1 MGCRSGQS
9 ERVSRLSC
17 GVSRD
22 DGNTKVAGAKLSRRL
37 LYPENLGWS
46 LHGRKTPITGKGL
59 IEMLDKRLEQ
69 EQAPRVDERLA
80 RVVRMIVEQY
90 DGDVKA
96 FVESNRYR
104 TEVNR
109 KAEVASDH
117 GDEAPLRKCPSTTK
131 IIGRISSAHYS

>member
-1 MGCRSGQS
+1 M
-9 ERVSRLSC
+9 
-17 GVSRD
+17 
-22 DGNTKVAGAKLSRRL
+22 AGAKLSRRL
-37 LYPENLGWS
+37 LYPENLGWL
-46 LHGRKTPITGKGL
+46 LHGRKTSITGKGL

-80 RVVRMIVEQY
+80 RVVRIIVEQY

-96 FVESNRYR
+96 FVDSIRYR

-109 KAEVASDH
+109 KAEAASDH
-117 GDEAPLRKCPSTTK
+117 GDEAPLHKCPSTTK

>member
-1 MGCRSGQS
+1 M
-9 ERVSRLSC
+9 
-17 GVSRD
+17 
-22 DGNTKVAGAKLSRRL
+22 AGAKLSRRPL
-37 LYPENLGWS
+37 DPENLGWS
-46 LHGRKTPITGKGL
+46 LHGRKTPNTRKGL

-69 EQAPRVDERLA
+69 EHAPRVDERLA
-80 RVVRMIVEQY
+80 RAVRIIVEQY

-96 FVESNRYR
+96 FVDSIRYR

-109 KAEVASDH
+109 KAEAASEH

>member
-1 MGCRSGQS
+1 M
-9 ERVSRLSC
+9 
-17 GVSRD
+17 
-22 DGNTKVAGAKLSRRL
+22 AGAKLSRRL
-37 LYPENLGWS
+37 
-46 LHGRKTPITGKGL
+46 HCRKAPITREGL

-80 RVVRMIVEQY
+80 RVVRIIVEQY

-96 FVESNRYR
+96 FVDSIRYR

-117 GDEAPLRKCPSTTK
+117 GDEAALRKCPPTTK
-131 IIGRISSAHYS
+131 IIGRISRVHYS

>member
-1 MGCRSGQS
+1 METQSGWREAFAPATGS
-9 ERVSRLSC
+9 GES
-17 GVSRD
+17 GV
-22 DGNTKVAGAKLSRRL
+22 VA
-37 LYPENLGWS
+37 
-46 LHGRKTPITGKGL
+46 HGRKTPITRKGL

-80 RVVRMIVEQY
+80 RVVRIIVEQY

-96 FVESNRYR
+96 FVDSIRYR

-109 KAEVASDH
+109 KAEAASDH

-131 IIGRISSAHYS
+131 IIGRISPAHYS